1 VKLLLL
7 GVKLLGVKL
16 LGVKLLGVKLLGV
29 KLLGVKR
36 LGVPWGEVPREPY
49 SSSASRGSLL
59 PARVRLEL
67 VFTASR
73 PSNTVN
79 CSAVNGSRVKPSRGR
94 SLGEDSARSAH
105 EAL

>member
-29 KLLGVKR
+29 KLLR
-36 LGVPWGEVPREPY
+36 LGVPWGEVPRDPY

-94 SLGEDSARSAH
+94 SLGDDSARSAH